1 MQLTQN
7 FTKSEFD
14 SKDGAVMPQEVLKNI
29 KELARNLQV
38 LRDVLGKRIT
48 INSGYRSPA
57 YNAQIRGAASNSQH
71 MYGRAADIVVQGIA
85 PEKVAQTIET
95 LIAQGKMKQGGL
107 AVYDSFVHYDI
118 RGQKARWDYRLKKK

>member
-85 PEKVAQTIET
+85 PEKVAQTIENRT
-95 LIAQGKMKQGGL
+95 RENETRRFGD
-107 AVYDSFVHYDI
+107 V
-118 RGQKARWDYRLKKK
+118 